1 MRKLVLTS
9 LILVLAFGCEN
20 PFSVRMTADYF
31 PLKKGNKWIYEV
43 KEDNNYQ
50 IEMDVIND
58 EDSLVKVNVGGDTQY
73 FQRKIGIVNRVR
85 ELNTTYEGEKVTF
98 GRIFEPYLFLPP
110 IEGETWHKEF
120 TLSSVYK
127 GDTVS
132 KYFSVNVDSVISTSI
147 VLNSESY
154 ENVYRLRRIIVEDED
169 SLVQYEWFAPDIG
182 LIKKLTLPDSVT
194 WELTSFTINEQ

>member
-43 KEDNNYQ
+43 KKDNNYQ

-73 FQRKIGIVNRVR
+73 FERKIGIVNRVR
-85 ELNTTYEGEKVTF
+85 DLTTTYEGEKVTF
-98 GRIFEPYLFLPP
+98 GRIYEPYLFLPP
-110 IEGETWHKEF
+110 IEGENWHKEF

-127 GDTVS
+127 GDMVS

-147 VLNSESY
+147 VLNSKSY
-154 ENVYRLRRIIVEDED
+154 ENVYRLRRIVVEDED

-182 LIKKLTLPDSVT
+182 LLKKLTLPDSVT